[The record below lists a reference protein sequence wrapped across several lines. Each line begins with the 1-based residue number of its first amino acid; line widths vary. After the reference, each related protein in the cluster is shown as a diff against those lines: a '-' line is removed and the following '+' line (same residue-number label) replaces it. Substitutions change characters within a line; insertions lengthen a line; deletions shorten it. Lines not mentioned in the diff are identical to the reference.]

1 MALKLFADVDI
12 TVICIVRKQEQV
24 DILSALGQKY
34 IADSSKEDF
43 KQVMAKYSAE
53 LNPTVA
59 LDAIAGE
66 ATGELLTFMGMNS
79 TVIVYGLLSY
89 KNSTNIDPL
98 FLMGRD

>member
-1 MALKLFADVDI
+1 
-12 TVICIVRKQEQV
+12 
-24 DILSALGQKY
+24 
-34 IADSSKEDF
+34 
-43 KQVMAKYSAE
+43 MAKYSAE

-66 ATGELLTFMGMNS
+66 ATGELLTFMGMRS

-98 FLMGRD
+98 FLMGRDQTIEGFFLTHTFTKKSPQELMALMGKCL